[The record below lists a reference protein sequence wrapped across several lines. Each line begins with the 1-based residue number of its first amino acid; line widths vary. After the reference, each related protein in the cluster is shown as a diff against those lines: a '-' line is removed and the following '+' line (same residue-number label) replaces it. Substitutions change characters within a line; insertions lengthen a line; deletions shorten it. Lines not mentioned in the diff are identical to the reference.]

1 MAEVSRKLSQSN
13 KQVLWFLLVG
23 IANTA
28 FSYGLYSLGLYL
40 GLPYYL
46 ASLIALVLGI
56 MLSFFT
62 QGRLVFRARLK
73 GRFGPF
79 VAMWAGLYVVNITL
93 IRLLAALGVTY
104 YWAGLLALGPV
115 TLLSFIL
122 QKNIVFPE

>member
-1 MAEVSRKLSQSN
+1 MAEVNRKLSQSN
-13 KQVLWFLLVG
+13 RQVLWFLLVG
-23 IANTA
+23 IANTG

-62 QGRLVFRARLK
+62 LGRLVFRARLK
-73 GRFGPF
+73 GRFGRF
-79 VAMWAGLYVVNITL
+79 VTMWAGLYVVNITL
-93 IRLLAALGVTY
+93 ISLLAALGVNY